1 MWSPRQGVVLS
12 TLLLSVVD
20 SLFELEKERGRPA
33 PQAGGGENEAPE
45 GLFGH

>member
-1 MWSPRQGVVLS
+1 MEPQAGSCPLNAVAVRKWTPFLNWKR
-12 TLLLSVVD
+12 
-20 SLFELEKERGRPA
+20 KERDQH